1 MLRRLIEAAGG
12 ALTVEFRPSGVTAE
26 ISLALEPARRN

>member
-12 ALTVEFRPSGVTAE
+12 ALSMDFPPSGVTAE
-26 ISLALEPARRN
+26 ISLPLAPARG